1 MLVMSLSST
10 NKGYSLIEIL
20 VVLVILGLITALV
33 IPNVTA
39 LLGSRERAVKLKELN
54 GILAMMPLKATTQ
67 VNGIRLAVGSTI
79 GEIEDVEVTQEIVVL
94 PNGYCIGGEV
104 YLSQTEQTF
113 AVLPPLCELQ
123 NVTPDTL

>member
-1 MLVMSLSST
+1 MFLSST

-39 LLGSRERAVKLKELN
+39 LLGSRERAVKVKELN
-54 GILAMMPLKATTQ
+54 AMFAMMPLKATTQ
-67 VNGIRLAVGSTI
+67 INGIRLGVGNVI
-79 GEIEDVEVTQEIVVL
+79 LEIEDVEVTKEIVVL

-104 YLSQTEQTF
+104 YLIQTQQTY

-123 NVTPDTL
+123 NITPERN

>member
-1 MLVMSLSST
+1 MFLNST

-123 NVTPDTL
+123 NITPDML